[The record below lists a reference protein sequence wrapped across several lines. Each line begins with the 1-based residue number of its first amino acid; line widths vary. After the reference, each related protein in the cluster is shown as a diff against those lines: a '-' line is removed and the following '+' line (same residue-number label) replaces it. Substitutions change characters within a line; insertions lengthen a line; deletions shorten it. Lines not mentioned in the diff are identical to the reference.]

1 VAAVM
6 FIGRVG
12 SLTVVAALALNK
24 QRRYVRYPSERPLI
38 G

>member
-1 VAAVM
+1 M

-12 SLTVVAALALNK
+12 SLTLFFALSK
-24 QRRYVRYPSERPLI
+24 QAKSSDYKYPKATMMV